1 MAAVTFKDLQ
11 DQLASM
17 LGASEVSELPPVDQ
31 KRIAVC
37 VNQAYRECYL
47 PIDGK
52 RPMWA
57 QKKFELSYEKEQA
70 GADLPSDIVS
80 VDKIPELV
88 GEGPLSPMKGPE
100 DEIKARAI
108 FSWDFRAPSGR
119 GLNFPQFKDNEPEIG
134 RPIWYYLDNRNQGE
148 DTKVIPRFYLYPIPD
163 KAYTVELYA
172 NIIPADLELE
182 TDEPRMPSDLIWDI
196 LFPIAQGKML
206 ADPRYNGDNREI
218 LMRIAE
224 EARKRLKT
232 LITPQKHKGSLR
244 LTKRIGW

>member
-1 MAAVTFKDLQ
+1 MGITFQDLQ

-17 LGASEVSELPPVDQ
+17 LGAGELAELPPSDQ
-31 KRIAVC
+31 KRIGLC
-37 VNQAYRECYL
+37 LNQAYRECYL

-57 QKKFELSYEKEQA
+57 QKKFTLDYEAEQA
-70 GADLPSDIVS
+70 GALLPSTVVS
-80 VDKIPELV
+80 VDKIPQLI

-134 RPIWYYLDNRNQGE
+134 RPIWYYLDNRNQGT
-148 DTKVIPRFYLYPIPD
+148 DKKVVPRFYLYPIPD
-163 KAYTVELYA
+163 KAYTVELFG
-172 NIIPADLELE
+172 NIVPDELVLPE
-182 TDEPRMPSDLIWDI
+182 DYPRMPSDLVWDI
-196 LFPIAQGKML
+196 MYPIAQGKML

-244 LTKRIGW
+244 LTKRVGW